1 MAIHVALTHQTSY
14 RYSRPAALGP
24 QVIRLRPAPHSRTR
38 VVSYSLKIEPAEHFL
53 NWLQDPQGNYL
64 ARVVVP
70 EKTELFQVTVDLVAD
85 MATINPFDFFV
96 EPYAEHYPFAYA
108 PELKHDL
115 IPYMQPDPVG
125 PQLAEWLAEVS
136 RDKLQIVDF
145 LVMLN
150 QRLQAMIGYIV
161 RLEPG
166 IQSCEETLG
175 LRRGSCRDT
184 GWLLVQILRNL
195 GLAARFASGYL
206 IQLKPD
212 VKALDGP
219 SGAEADFTDLH
230 AWAEVYIPGAGWIG
244 LDPTSGLLCGEGHI
258 PVACTP
264 DPRSAAPIEG
274 LVEPVEVE
282 FSHRMEVVRVLETP
296 RVTKPYDDAQW
307 QAIDRLGRQVDAD
320 LAAGDVRLT
329 MGGEPTFI
337 SIDDLDGEEW
347 NTAAVGPTKRRLA
360 DTLIRRLRDRF
371 APDGLLHY
379 GQGKWYPGES
389 LPRWAFALYWRGDGM
404 PLWRND
410 ALIAREGVDY
420 APTAAQAEALTKAIA
435 RRLGVTEAAVLPA
448 YEDPVKFVDRE
459 SKLPENVDPFD
470 SKLDDPEERARLTRV
485 FDRGLGNPVGYVLP
499 VQAWQTRDGGR
510 RWMTEVWTF
519 RRGRVLLVPGDSPAG
534 FRLPLGALPWI
545 PPASYPYYNP
555 ADPFEERGPLPSRG
569 PSQLDRHLEYARMR
583 QGASPAEAPDATVQ
597 ASLPGRPGDADI
609 RQDVRHQPL
618 PDAAP
623 GHTVRTAM
631 AVEARDGR
639 LSIFLPPTRSADEYV
654 ELLATIEDAA
664 LEIGAPV
671 HLEGYTPPPDP
682 RINVI
687 KVTPDP
693 GVIEVNIHPARGW
706 DEQVAITEALY
717 EEARL
722 TRLGTEKFLVDGRA
736 VGTGGGNHV
745 VVGGATPA
753 DSPFLRRPD
762 LLRSLVAYW
771 QNHPSLSYLFSG
783 LFIGPTSQA
792 PRIDEA
798 RHDQLYE
805 LEVAFR
811 QVPDPTSGRIPP
823 WLVDRIFRNLL
834 IDVSGNTHR
843 TEICIDKLYSPDGP
857 TGRLGLVEFRAFEM
871 PPHPRMSLA
880 QTLVLRALIARFW
893 RTPYKGRLKRW
904 GTALHDRFMLPHFVW
919 QDFEDVLEDLRGA
932 GYPLQADWY
941 RPHLEFR
948 FPTMGFIGW
957 RDLQLE
963 IRTALEPWHVMGE
976 EGAVGGTVRYVDSS
990 LERLQARV
998 TGHDPDRYRVTCNGV
1013 DMPLAPTGR
1022 VGEAVAGVR
1031 FRAWAPSS
1039 ALHPTIGVHAPL
1051 TFDIVDD
1058 WTGRAVAGCVYHV
1071 GHPGGRSHD
1080 TSPVN
1085 AFEAEGRRLAR
1096 FEAMGH
1102 TPGRAAPPRQV
1113 IDNPEFPL
1121 TLDLRLT

>member
-1 MAIHVALTHQTSY
+1 MAIHVALTHET
-14 RYSRPAALGP
+14 RYHYDRPVALGP

-38 VVSYSLKIEPAEHFL
+38 ILSYSLKIEPEQHFL

-64 ARVVVP
+64 ARVVIP
-70 EKTELFQVTVDLVAD
+70 EKTDRFRVTVDLVAD
-85 MATINPFDFFV
+85 MAIINPFDFFV
-96 EPYAEHYPFAYA
+96 EPEAEHYPFEYE

-115 IPYMQPDPVG
+115 APYLKADPAG
-125 PQLAEWLAEVS
+125 PLLSEFLAQTP
-136 RDKLQIVDF
+136 RDRRQITDF
-145 LVMLN
+145 LVALN
-150 QRLQAMIGYIV
+150 QRLQGMIGYIV
-161 RLEPG
+161 RMEPG
-166 IQSCEETLG
+166 IQTTEETLG
-175 LRRGSCRDT
+175 SAKGSCRDT
-184 GWLLVQILRNL
+184 GWLLVQILRHL

-219 SGAEADFTDLH
+219 SGTEADFTDLH

-274 LVEPVEVE
+274 MVEPATVD
-282 FSHRMEVVRVLETP
+282 FSHHMAVTRVLEAP
-296 RVTKPYDDAQW
+296 RVTKPYDETQW
-307 QAIDRLGRQVDAD
+307 QAIDAVGRQVDAD

-329 MGGEPTFI
+329 MGGEPTFV
-337 SIDDLDGEEW
+337 SIDDLDGDEW
-347 NTAAVGPTKRRLA
+347 NTAAVGPTKRTLA

-404 PLWRND
+404 PLWRTER
-410 ALIAREGVDY
+410 LIAREGVDY
-420 APTAAQAEALTKAIA
+420 APTAAQAEALTRAIA
-435 RRLGVTEAAVLPA
+435 RRLGVTEAAALPA
-448 YEDPVKFVDRE
+448 YEDPAKFLDRE

-470 SKLDDPEERARLTRV
+470 SKLEDPEERSRLARV
-485 FDRGLGNPVGYVLP
+485 FDRGLGNPVGYILP
-499 VQAWQTRDGGR
+499 IQAWQARDGGR
-510 RWMTEVWTF
+510 HWMTEVWTF
-519 RRGRVLLVPGDSPAG
+519 RRGRVLLVPGDSPVG

-555 ADPFEERGPLPSRG
+555 ADPFEERGDLPSPEIRQPFLSG
-569 PSQLDRHLEYARMR
+569 RPGEAEIRQDLRH
-583 QGASPAEAPDATVQ
+583 QPAVPDD
-597 ASLPGRPGDADI
+597 SEPGRP
-609 RQDVRHQPL
+609 
-618 PDAAP
+618 
-623 GHTVRTAM
+623 VRTAM
-631 AVEARDGR
+631 AVEPRDGR
-639 LSIFLPPTRSADEYV
+639 LSVFLPPTRSADEYV
-654 ELLATIEDAA
+654 ELLSAVEDAA
-664 LEIGAPV
+664 AEIGAPV

-706 DEQVAITEALY
+706 EEQVAITEALY

-722 TRLGTEKFLVDGRA
+722 SRLGTEKFLVDGRA

-798 RHDQLYE
+798 RHDQLHE
-805 LEVAFR
+805 LEIAFR
-811 QVPDPTSGRIPP
+811 QVPDPTAGQIPP

-880 QTLVLRALIARFW
+880 QALVLRALIAWFW
-893 RTPYKGRLKRW
+893 RTPYKSRLKRW

-919 QDFEDVLEDLRGA
+919 QDFGDVLADLQGA

-948 FPTMGFIGW
+948 FPTMGTVDW
-957 RDLQLE
+957 RDLRLE
-963 IRTALEPWHVMGE
+963 IRSALEPWHVMGE
-976 EGAVGGTVRYVDSS
+976 EGAIGGTVRYVDSS
-990 LERLQARV
+990 LERLQAKV
-998 TGHDPDRYRVTCNGV
+998 TGYDATRYRVTCNGW
-1013 DMPLAPTGR
+1013 DLPLAGTGR
-1022 VGEAVAGVR
+1022 NGEAVAGVR
-1031 FRAWAPSS
+1031 FRAWNPAS

-1051 TFDIVDD
+1051 TFDVVDD
-1058 WTGRAVAGCVYHV
+1058 WTGRAVTGCVYHV
-1071 GHPGGRSHD
+1071 GHPGGRNHD
-1080 TSPVN
+1080 TAPVN

-1096 FEAMGH
+1096 FDSMGH
-1102 TPGRAAPPRQV
+1102 TPGRPAGFHQA